1 MCESGNVGK
10 ELAVLSAVT
19 LIMNKLINNHLPM
32 TLLSILNIDLAPSF
46 LFPFLT
52 TRD

>member
-19 LIMNKLINNHLPM
+19 LIMNKLINNHLPRPIYI
-32 TLLSILNIDLAPSF
+32 LSRTQLMKISNIIIK
-46 LFPFLT
+46 
-52 TRD
+52 